1 MASPQIEN
9 GYTKIANE
17 ILEQVYKTNLSAYES
32 RVLWFVI
39 RKTYGWDKRTDRLSV
54 SQIADGTDLD
64 RGNAGKALRKL
75 KSRNM
80 ILTEGDQIGF
90 QKDHEKW
97 GCVSTD
103 TGGVSLQTPVSRS
116 TSKGVSL
123 QTPQHKE
130 EKKEEIPPSSKAHP
144 VQLPSPPRKK
154 KQSAPDSAQLAAFD
168 VWYSSYP
175 LHRGRTPARKAWL
188 KLNPDEALTAAI
200 TKQTEAYSIE
210 VDGREPKYILYPTTW
225 LNARPWDDEPAAG
238 NGNGHEPPK
247 VVETDDRGNY
257 VLEDGSHVPPSS
269 YERTYGIRPE

>member
-1 MASPQIEN
+1 MASPQVEN
-9 GYTKIANE
+9 GYTKVANE

-54 SQIADGTDLD
+54 SQIANGTDLD

-97 GCVSTD
+97 GCVSAD

-130 EKKEEIPPSSKAHP
+130 EKKEEIPPSPKAHP
-144 VQLPSPPRKK
+144 VQFPSPSRKK
-154 KQSAPDSAQLAAFD
+154 KQTAAGTAPGPAQVAAIEKTVHRLNELSGKNYRPDSKDINEYLAARLKD
-168 VWYSSYP
+168 GATEGDCLLVVEDRW
-175 LHRGRTPARKAWL
+175 HRWKDKPDMVEYF
-188 KLNPDEALTAAI
+188 NPVTLFRPSNFEKYL
-200 TKQTEAYSIE
+200 TEA
-210 VDGREPKYILYPTTW
+210 R
-225 LNARPWDDEPAAG
+225 A
-238 NGNGHEPPK
+238 NGN
-247 VVETDDRGNY
+247 
-257 VLEDGSHVPPSS
+257 SHAAPGGFV
-269 YERTYGIRPE
+269 G